1 MGLYHIRMIKNYLHI
16 FIIIL
21 KEKEERE
28 LRMPFGIRQVVLVP
42 ATDEE
47 VISKILD
54 PPPIF
59 WRCPPSET

>member
-42 ATDEE
+42 AAPATDEE

-59 WRCPPSET
+59 